1 MNNAEDAYKKAKKA
15 KEKRKRKCERED
27 DRDVKKVIKRAI
39 KDGDCEVVVRDISEK
54 LRSKLEAKQYLIV
67 AQIRLFSG
75 IIEGYTIKWGK

>member
-1 MNNAEDAYKKAKKA
+1 MINAEDAYEKAKKV
-15 KEKRKRKCERED
+15 KEKRKRKYERED
-27 DRDVKKVIKRAI
+27 DRDVKKAIKRAI

-67 AQIRLFSG
+67 AQTSFFSG